1 MKIKTSKYNEV
12 APSEIKRLIEAGAEI
27 VHRDY
32 VSYTGVVIDKI
43 NGELITTVD
52 NIRIHNIE
60 LPLALGA
67 DEYFSSWVEINPL
80 YD

>member
-27 VHRDY
+27 VHKE
-32 VSYTGVVIDKI
+32 YTAYIGVVIDKI
-43 NGELITTVD
+43 NGEDVTTID

-60 LPLALGA
+60 LPLAIGA